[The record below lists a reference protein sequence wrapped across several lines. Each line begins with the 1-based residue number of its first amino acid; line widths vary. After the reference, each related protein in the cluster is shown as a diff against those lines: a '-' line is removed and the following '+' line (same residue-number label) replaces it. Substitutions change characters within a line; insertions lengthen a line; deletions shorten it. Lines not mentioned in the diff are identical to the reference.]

1 VIAAGGAA
9 ARGEE
14 DAMSLYMLLIYDDE
28 KASETASPDDGVEI
42 MRAYYD
48 FTEQAD
54 SAGVVRHSAALQ
66 PVGTATTVRVRG
78 GERLLTDGPFAETKE
93 QLAGYYL
100 VDCATLDEA
109 IEWASRIPGATT
121 GSIEVRPV
129 MQIPSRDQF
138 EAAQATT
145 SGRE

>member
-1 VIAAGGAA
+1 VIAADSAA

-28 KASETASPDDGVEI
+28 KAWESAPPEDGAKV
-42 MRAYYD
+42 MQAYYD
-48 FTEQAD
+48 FTEEVD

-66 PVGTATTVRVRG
+66 PVATATTVRVRN

-109 IEWASRIPGATT
+109 IDWASRIPGATT

-129 MQIPSRDQF
+129 MQIPPRDQF
-138 EAAQATT
+138 EADLAAA

>member
-14 DAMSLYMLLIYDDE
+14 DAMSLYLLLIYDDE
-28 KASETASPDDGVEI
+28 RPWDSAPPEDGAKV

-48 FTEQAD
+48 FTEEAD

-66 PVGTATTVRVRG
+66 PSATATTVRVRNG
-78 GERLLTDGPFAETKE
+78 DRLLTDGPFAETKE
-93 QLAGYYL
+93 QLGGYYL

-109 IEWASRIPGATT
+109 IEWASRIPGAST
-121 GSIEVRPV
+121 GAIEVRPV
-129 MQIPSRDQF
+129 MQIPPRDQY
-138 EAAQATT
+138 ETDLAAAA
-145 SGRE
+145 GRE